1 MAFLERVTELLMRA
15 LGSDWP
21 SLKLKS
27 TIRSKPKLRC
37 QLRSE
42 QDVRVSQNYNRAEKD
57 LPSVAHQNQLSVT
70 KLWPCWL
77 PVHSG
82 I

>member
-1 MAFLERVTELLMRA
+1 MHAAYPITESWLGWLFWSHVTGLLMRA

-27 TIRSKPKLRC
+27 TIHSKPKLRC

-42 QDVRVSQNYNRAEKD
+42 EDARVSQNY
-57 LPSVAHQNQLSVT
+57 
-70 KLWPCWL
+70 
-77 PVHSG
+77 
-82 I
+82 